1 MRFLTVLWLA
11 IALPANA
18 VIAVAHGAT
27 DPVTHDFT
35 LDNGLRVLVRE
46 DHRAPVAV
54 QMLWYKVGSY
64 DEPAGLTGISHVLEH
79 MLFKG
84 TTNFTAGDFSR
95 LVRRFG
101 GQDNAFTSYD
111 YTGYFQKFEVS
122 RLPLM
127 MEIEA
132 DRMTNLVIDDEEFA
146 REMRV
151 VLEERRQRTDDNPN
165 GLAWEKFASLTRP
178 GSGYASPII
187 GWPTELDQLT
197 PQQARDWYQ
206 RFYAPGNAT
215 LVIAGNV
222 TLDQVKPLVKR
233 FYGPIP
239 ARAVPERPLP
249 RLASPAGERRLTLEV
264 PVQVPAL
271 YMSWNV
277 PTLATHPEDFYAL
290 VMLSGVFDG
299 GQSARLETG
308 LVRGRELAASA
319 SAGYDGVTRADGLF
333 TVTATPKTG
342 VSLAELER
350 AIQEELG
357 ALRTTP
363 PSEEELRRVRAGVLS
378 GRVFGMDSLFRQAM
392 ALGQM
397 VTLGL
402 DWRLENEFADRLAAV
417 TPEDVQR
424 VASTWL
430 VNQRMTA
437 AHVLPESR

>member
-1 MRFLTVLWLA
+1 MRFLAVLLFLLTTPGWS
-11 IALPANA
+11 
-18 VIAVAHGAT
+18 AT

-54 QMLWYKVGSY
+54 QMVWYKVGSF
-64 DEPAGLTGISHVLEH
+64 DEPPGWTGISHVLEH

-84 TTNFTAGDFSR
+84 TENFTAGDFSK

-101 GQDNAFTSYD
+101 GSDNAFTSYD
-111 YTGYFQKFEVS
+111 YTAYFQKFEVS

-132 DRMTNLVIDDEEFA
+132 DRMAHLVIDDEEFA
-146 REMRV
+146 RELLV

-165 GLAWEKFASLTRP
+165 GLAWEKFSALTRP
-178 GSGYASPII
+178 GTGYASPII

-197 PQQARDWYQ
+197 AEQARDWYR
-206 RFYAPGNAT
+206 RFYSPANAT

-222 TLDQVKPLVKR
+222 TAEQVRPLAER
-233 FYGPIP
+233 FYGRLPAGVAPI
-239 ARAVPERPLP
+239 RPVP
-249 RLASPAGERRLTLEV
+249 RLAAAPGERRLTLRL
-264 PVQVPAL
+264 PVQVPSL

-277 PTLATHPEDFYAL
+277 PTLATHPDDFYAL
-290 VMLSGVFDG
+290 TMLAGVFDG
-299 GQSARLETG
+299 GMSARLETG
-308 LVRGRELAASA
+308 LVRGREVAAGA
-319 SAGYDGVTRADGLF
+319 GAGYDGITRGDGLF
-333 TVTATPKTG
+333 TVTATPKEG
-342 VSLAELER
+342 VSLEALEK

-357 ALRTTP
+357 ALRSTP
-363 PSEEELRRVRAGVLS
+363 PSEEEMRRIRAGVLS

-392 ALGQM
+392 VLGQLA
-397 VTLGL
+397 TLDI
-402 DWRLENEFADRLAAV
+402 DWRLENEFAERLAAV

-430 VNQRMTA
+430 VSERLAVAQ
-437 AHVLPESR
+437 VLPEEKK

>member
-1 MRFLTVLWLA
+1 MRFLAVLLFLLTTPGWS
-11 IALPANA
+11 
-18 VIAVAHGAT
+18 AT
-27 DPVTHDFT
+27 DPVTHDFI

-54 QMLWYKVGSY
+54 QMVWYKVGSF
-64 DEPAGLTGISHVLEH
+64 DEPPGWTGISHVLEH

-84 TTNFTAGDFSR
+84 TENFTAGDFSK

-101 GQDNAFTSYD
+101 GSDNAFTSYD
-111 YTGYFQKFEVS
+111 YTAYFQKFEVS

-132 DRMTNLVIDDEEFA
+132 DRMAHLVIDDEEFA
-146 REMRV
+146 RELLV

-165 GLAWEKFASLTRP
+165 GLAWEKFAAMTRP

-197 PQQARDWYQ
+197 AEQARDWYR
-206 RFYAPGNAT
+206 RFYSPGNAT

-222 TLDQVKPLVKR
+222 TVEQVRPLAER
-233 FYGPIP
+233 FYGRLPVGVAPI
-239 ARAVPERPLP
+239 RPLP
-249 RLASPAGERRLTLEV
+249 RLAAAPGERRLALRL
-264 PVQVPAL
+264 PVQVPSL

-277 PTLATHPEDFYAL
+277 PTLVTHPDDFYAL
-290 VMLSGVFDG
+290 TMLAGVFDG
-299 GQSARLETG
+299 GMSARLETD
-308 LVRGRELAASA
+308 LVRGREMAAGA
-319 SAGYDGVTRADGLF
+319 GAGYDGITRGDGLF
-333 TVTATPKTG
+333 TVTATPKDG
-342 VSLAELER
+342 VSLEALEK

-357 ALRTTP
+357 ALRSTP
-363 PSEEELRRVRAGVLS
+363 PSEEEMRRVRAGVLS

-392 ALGQM
+392 VLGQLA
-397 VTLGL
+397 TLNV
-402 DWRLENEFADRLAAV
+402 DWRLENEFTERLAAV

-430 VNQRMTA
+430 VSERLAVAQ
-437 AHVLPESR
+437 VLPEEKK